1 MSRGRPICQPTA
13 LIGPLTHLDTK
24 RPTTDNPPIQPGV
37 AMALPHRKEP
47 SRAAFPFP
55 GASLAA
61 ASIAPSA
68 VAAPRVNPDAPTVI
82 LVHGAFAD
90 ASSWDKVA
98 EHLRRHGV
106 PVVAV
111 DNPLSSLQADVSA
124 TRKALAAAPGR
135 VVLVGHSWGGTV
147 ITEAGVDPKVIGLVY
162 VAAFA
167 PDAGETSA
175 QQGERFP
182 VAPGLR
188 QVQERDGWLSLS
200 PATIARDF
208 AQDLKPD
215 ALRRVQAS
223 QLPLKAS
230 ALGEPVTVAAWRS
243 RPSWYVL
250 SRNDRMLSPPLQ
262 QPPRNALALPCV
274 RSRPAMLRRCRMRVR
289 SAK

>member
-1 MSRGRPICQPTA
+1 MLRLRP
-13 LIGPLTHLDTK
+13 LMLSLV
-24 RPTTDNPPIQPGV
+24 V
-37 AMALPHRKEP
+37 ASSTVLP
-47 SRAAFPFP
+47 AA
-55 GASLAA
+55 
-61 ASIAPSA
+61 
-68 VAAPRVNPDAPTVI
+68 AAPRVDSEAPTVI

-98 EHLRRHGV
+98 ERLRRRGV

-111 DNPLSSLQADVSA
+111 DNPLSSLQADVAA
-124 TRKALAAAPGR
+124 TREAVAAAPGK

-147 ITEAGVDPKVIGLVY
+147 ITEAGADPKVIGLVY

-167 PDAGETSA
+167 PDVGETSA

-182 VAPGLR
+182 VAPGL
-188 QVQERDGWLSLS
+188 QQLQERDGWLSLS

-215 ALRRVQAS
+215 ALNRVQAS

-230 ALGEPVTVAAWRS
+230 ALAEPVTVAAWRS

-250 SRNDRMLSPPLQ
+250 SREDRMLSPQLQAATALRIGATLHSIAASHASPLSA
-262 QPPRNALALPCV
+262 PREVSDVILEASGL
-274 RSRPAMLRRCRMRVR
+274 RPADPPA
-289 SAK
+289 SSIGG